1 MNPTDQSALLLQ
13 IFIDALP
20 DCGICLLDVDGTILS
35 CNEGTRRSLGYA
47 DGEIV
52 GRPFSILSTAEDRA
66 AGVPLRAFAAAL
78 AEGRHEETAQRVR
91 KDGTEFNAHA
101 VLTPIYGP
109 ARKLMGFGSLIR
121 DLTPAVRAVAAV
133 VPQQAKILVVEDDDL
148 VRKVAIDQLTRLGY
162 DVVAASSGPEALD
175 ILAQRSDIDLLFTD
189 VVMPGGLNG
198 GEVAE
203 KARRIRPGLKVL
215 FASGYFEGAL
225 VRNGSI
231 EASAQFL
238 VKPYRKSEL
247 AEKVEE
253 VLGARASAS

>member
-1 MNPTDQSALLLQ
+1 MNSSDQSALLQ

-20 DCGICLLDVDGTILS
+20 DYGICLLDVDGTVMS
-35 CNEGTRRSLGYA
+35 CNDGARRIFGYA
-47 DGEIV
+47 AEEIV
-52 GRPFSILSTAEDRA
+52 SRPFSILSTAEDRA
-66 AGVPLRAFAAAL
+66 AGRPLQSFAAAL
-78 AEGRHEETAQRVR
+78 AQGRHEETVARVR
-91 KDGTEFNAHA
+91 KDGTEFPAQA
-101 VLTPIYGP
+101 VLMPIYGP
-109 ARKLMGFGSLIR
+109 AKNLMGFGSLIR
-121 DLTPAVRAVAAV
+121 DLTPAARAAAAIA
-133 VPQQAKILVVEDDDL
+133 PQPARILVVEDDDL